1 MKLLPNKM
9 QVFQVQ
15 MQANKTERLDFAQKI
30 SKRIEDNLE
39 LLGVLLFNDEVYL
52 HLSGHVNKQNVRFWA
67 TEQPPEH
74 MDKPLSVEKTTVWC
88 AVGKSSIFDP

>member
-1 MKLLPNKM
+1 M

-39 LLGVLLFNDEVYL
+39 LLGVLLFNDE
-52 HLSGHVNKQNVRFWA
+52 A
-67 TEQPPEH
+67 
-74 MDKPLSVEKTTVWC
+74 
-88 AVGKSSIFDP
+88 